1 MGFSLLD
8 GKKFVIV
15 SGSDRILERVYKNK
29 PVWTISGSRAKL
41 YSTRASAQKCIKDND
56 IYGEVHQF
64 QELYV
69 PVYLVTRVSNETK
82 RIMADL
88 VWVHRNSDYQ
98 NPPYYQTPDKAQ
110 EALDR
115 EKLLL
120 INQYQEIIMYCQ
132 SLKLPEFI

>member
-1 MGFSLLD
+1 MGFSLQD
-8 GKKFVIV
+8 GEKFVIV

-29 PVWTISGSRAKL
+29 PVWTTSGARVKL
-41 YSTRASAQKCIKDND
+41 FNTRASAQKCKDD
-56 IYGEVHQF
+56 HQIFGEVHQF
-64 QELYV
+64 QSLYL

-82 RIMADL
+82 RIIADL

-98 NPPYYQTPDKAQ
+98 NPPYYQTAEKAQ

-120 INQYQEIIMYCQ
+120 ITQYQEIIMYCQ
-132 SLKLPEFI
+132 KIKLPEFI

>member
-1 MGFSLLD
+1 MGFSLKD
-8 GKKFVIV
+8 GEKFVVV
-15 SGSDRILERVYKNK
+15 SGSDRLLERVYKNK
-29 PVWTISGSRAKL
+29 PVWTISGSRVKL
-41 YSTRASAQKCIKDND
+41 FNTRAAAQKCVKDHD
-56 IYGEVHQF
+56 IYGTVHQF

-82 RIMADL
+82 RIIADL

-98 NPPYYQTPDKAQ
+98 NPPYFQTKEKAQ

-115 EKLLL
+115 EKLQL

-132 SLKLPEFI
+132 ALKLPEFT

>member
-1 MGFSLLD
+1 MGFSLKD
-8 GKKFVIV
+8 GEKFVVV

-41 YSTRASAQKCIKDND
+41 YNTRAAAQKCIKDHD
-56 IYGEVHQF
+56 IYGVVHQF
-64 QELYV
+64 KELYI

-98 NPPYYQTPDKAQ
+98 NPPYFQTKEKAQ

-115 EKLLL
+115 EKLQL

-132 SLKLPEFI
+132 TLKLPEFI

>member
-8 GKKFVIV
+8 GEKFVIV
-15 SGSDRILERVYKNK
+15 SGSDRVLERVYKGK
-29 PVWTISGSRAKL
+29 PVWTVSGSKAKL
-41 YSTRASAQKCIKDND
+41 YNTRASAQKCIQDNG
-56 IYGEVHQF
+56 ILGEVHQF

-82 RIMADL
+82 RILVDL

-98 NPPYYQTPDKAQ
+98 SPPHYQTTEKAQ
-110 EALDR
+110 EALDK
-115 EKLLL
+115 EKLML

-132 SLKLPEFI
+132 GLKLPEFM

>member
-8 GKKFVIV
+8 GKKYVIV
-15 SGSDRILERVYKNK
+15 SGSDRILERVYKGK
-29 PVWTISGSRAKL
+29 PVWTISGSRVKL
-41 YSTRASAQKCIKDND
+41 FSTRSSAQKCKSDNQ
-56 IYGEVHQF
+56 IFGEVHQF
-64 QELYV
+64 QEMYV

-98 NPPYYQTPDKAQ
+98 SPPYYQTAEKAQ
-110 EALDR
+110 EALDK
-115 EKLLL
+115 EKLQL

-132 SLKLPEFI
+132 GLKLPEFK